1 MTIHS
6 IEYNDKIYK
15 LSNPVITREGI
26 TLREWFSIASI
37 VVKTDSEKELLEKIE
52 QIAEEKNVLDVTL
65 SESDLKY
72 EKRINS

>member
-6 IEYNDKIYK
+6 IEYNDKVYK

-37 VVKTDSEKELLEKIE
+37 VVKTESEKELLEKAE
-52 QIAEEKNVLDVTL
+52 QLAEEKHVLDVTL
-65 SESDLKY
+65 FESDLKF
-72 EKRINS
+72 EKRVNS